1 MSLKF
6 FVNYTQNNLWN
17 IFCIKDNSLE
27 KGFWMLIA
35 KKEAPA
41 AKVYFENG
49 DKVVGMIAV
58 NVQLLIYTDKLESI
72 KGILS
77 ECENVFKQE
86 SKLTCIV
93 VSSDSFDVIES
104 FVSDN
109 SIIKIEF
116 YKDSQSQFKTRF
128 KIKDESIGVFLVDKE
143 GILEYVYYGDSASL
157 DTKNIIQNAVE
168 LANRKQKGHTHEN
181 WMM

>member
-1 MSLKF
+1 
-6 FVNYTQNNLWN
+6 
-17 IFCIKDNSLE
+17 
-27 KGFWMLIA
+27 MLST

-49 DKVVGMIAV
+49 EKVVGMIAV

-77 ECENVFKQE
+77 ECESAFKKE
-86 SKLTCIV
+86 SKLTCVV
-93 VSSDSFDVIES
+93 VSNDRFDVIEN
-104 FVSDN
+104 FASDN
-109 SIIKIEF
+109 SIIKVEL
-116 YKDSQSQFKTRF
+116 YKDSQAQFKARF
-128 KIKDESIGVFLVDKE
+128 KIPDDGLGVFLVDKE
-143 GILEYVYYGDSASL
+143 GILEYVYYGDSSSI
-157 DTKNIIQNAVE
+157 DTKSIIKSAIE